1 MEKRKLI
8 LTRGIQGSGK
18 STWARK
24 WVEEDPKTRVRFN
37 NDDVRNMLGPYWI
50 PERETLVF
58 EIKKQTV
65 LNAMR
70 LNYDIVVDNMNLNP
84 KEVKYWEDIVK
95 NYNESI
101 NTTVSGDSV
110 KYEYEIEFKDF
121 FIPLQECIRR
131 DAMRPNPIGEKVI
144 KLTWDRYKHF
154 IQTSEVERYVNNLIE
169 EDESKPYCLV
179 VDMDSTL
186 CFNTNGRPWYGKG
199 AAEGMINDVPNMGVL
214 RLVQQWTKPG
224 PAAYSHNLVI
234 ATGRDTSQEEVTK
247 QWLAKHNLYPQEF
260 YFRKQ
265 GDYRKGVEVKKEQI
279 EEILKKYNVVAII
292 DDCEPIV
299 EMYRDMGLTVL
310 QPNKGL

>member
-1 MEKRKLI
+1 MEKKKLI

-24 WVEEDPKTRVRFN
+24 WVEEDPINRVRIN
-37 NDDVRNMLGPYWI
+37 NDDIRNMLGKYWVT
-50 PERETLVF
+50 EREPLVS
-58 EIKKQTV
+58 EIKQNIVT
-65 LNAMR
+65 NAMSR
-70 LNYDIVVDNMNLNP
+70 GYDIVVDNMNLNP
-84 KEVKYWEDIVK
+84 KEVKFWQDIVH
-95 NYNESI
+95 NNEVYPIS
-101 NTTVSGDSV
+101 
-110 KYEYEIEFKDF
+110 KYSYEIEFKDF
-121 FIPLQECIRR
+121 FISLEECIRR

-144 KLTWDRYKHF
+144 RDTWRRYKHF
-154 IQTSEVERYVNNLIE
+154 IQTSEVEKYVNNLIK

-186 CFNTNGRPWYGKG
+186 CFNTTKRPWYGEG
-199 AAEGMINDVPNMGVL
+199 AAEGMINDIPNMGVL
-214 RLVQQWTKPG
+214 RLVERWVKPG
-224 PAAYSHNLVI
+224 PAAYSNNLII

-247 QWLAKHNLYPQEF
+247 QWLAKYNIYPQEF

-279 EEILKKYNVVAII
+279 EKILEKYNIVAII

-299 EMYRDMGLTVL
+299 QMYRDMGLTVL

>member
-1 MEKRKLI
+1 MEKTKLI

-18 STWARK
+18 TTWARQ
-24 WVEEDPKTRVRFN
+24 WVAEDPDSRVRIN
-37 NDDVRNMLGPYWI
+37 NDDIRNMLGNYWVV
-50 PERETLVF
+50 ERESLVS
-58 EIKKQTV
+58 EMKQYLTQA
-65 LNAMR
+65 AMDR
-70 LNYDIVVDNMNLNP
+70 GYNIVIDNMNLNP
-84 KEVKYWEDIVK
+84 KEVKFWEKVVEL
-95 NYNESI
+95 NNEDPD
-101 NTTVSGDSV
+101 GY
-110 KYEYEIEFKDF
+110 KYEIEFKDF
-121 FIPLQECIRR
+121 FIPLEECIRR

-144 KLTWDRYKHF
+144 RETWKRYKHF
-154 IQTSEVERYVNNLIE
+154 IQTSEVEKYVNNLIK

-186 CFNTNGRPWYGKG
+186 CFNTTKRPWYGEG

-214 RLVQQWTKPG
+214 RLVEQWTKPG
-224 PAAYSHNLVI
+224 PTAYTNNLII

-247 QWLAKHNLYPQEF
+247 QWLAKYNIFPQEF

-279 EEILKKYNVVAII
+279 EKILEKYNVVAII

-299 EMYRDMGLTVL
+299 NMYREMGLTVL